1 MSAVRDWKQHLI
13 HMSDSEARNELSST
27 GLYQEA
33 RTSRA
38 AGSFR
43 MPIVYRIALAIGV
56 LMVGCIGVLASII
69 VQNQNQVL
77 RQQIDDLGNTIA
89 AQIARSVAEPIMA
102 DDQLALGVLTTS
114 LTADVNVLGTAI
126 VSKDGKVLARA
137 GLTPFDDST
146 RPDSKQTVE
155 LPQTLQGLEW
165 EERGRRLV
173 AYIRP
178 VTFKNVLA
186 GHVVVTLSRAALKR
200 SMENATRNIV
210 LASLL
215 VLVFGGFLTYLLS
228 RRLSRPIREL
238 VVASRAMDEGS
249 YDLHASPER
258 DDEIGG
264 VMDVMKRM
272 AAGARR
278 KQEVESTLKRYLS
291 PRVAHA
297 ILEQRGSQDLGGRRV
312 EATVLFAD
320 IVGFTRMAE
329 DMMPEEVGMLLN
341 QYFSHI
347 ARACEWNHGLVD
359 KYIGDCA
366 MLVFGTPEPDQDHC
380 FHGIRCALTVK
391 HLVALENARREK
403 AGQVPVLFRFG
414 LNSGNMLAGNM
425 GANERMEYTVV
436 GDSVNLAS
444 RLLTAGEAGQI
455 VITEAIYNRPEI
467 RERVIAR
474 QQQSIRLRG
483 IQQPVATYVV
493 EELIPRENEQL
504 VRQVETLWWQARRH
518 TA

>member
-1 MSAVRDWKQHLI
+1 
-13 HMSDSEARNELSST
+13 MSDSEARNELSST

-38 AGSFR
+38 AACFR

-228 RRLSRPIREL
+228 RRLSRPIHEL

-291 PRVAHA
+291 PRVAQA